1 MRSASINGAPDFRSH
16 ALPIIEIILQA
27 CFRLLVALAVAA
39 IGAGAFLA
47 LALASE
53 APSKPEPILKLPAAF
68 TVAELDNRFGSS
80 KSGECGY
87 SSMAQ
92 RLP

>member
-16 ALPIIEIILQA
+16 AVPIIETILQA

-53 APSKPEPILKLPAAF
+53 APSKTEPILKIPAAL
-68 TVAELDNRFGSS
+68 TAAELGNRIASS
-80 KSGECGY
+80 KSGECEY

-92 RLP
+92 RSP